1 MKRILAIA
9 LSALVIGQSSTVL
22 ATNIPAAG
30 IINYDVVATDVNSI
44 EAFTANLYR
53 SFLGREGSVEESQYW
68 INKLRDGS
76 ITGVQAVAGFYNSS
90 EYQRRLSNI
99 SNEDYIRSLYQG
111 ILIREADSVGI
122 EFWTGKINGGMSKV
136 DILGGFLDSAE
147 FGANCVR
154 AGITPGHFGPNAPAA
169 AQAASTAS
177 ASTPAPTTA
186 PSAPAATVA
195 GNREQV
201 NEFVSRLY
209 NIILNRGC
217 SDTELADWTEK
228 LMNGSVTGSQVI
240 RGFIDS
246 NEFIARN
253 VSNDEFVSICF
264 LAILGREADS
274 VGLNEWTTRLNNGTS
289 RSSIVTGFCGSD
301 EFANLCKVYGITPIR
316 IVNFPQARAR
326 LDIIGHDLRAAYNW
340 SVMPYTRNNAWTDPS
355 RGSDYY
361 AQIGFANHTGNCY
374 VMAATFYEMAVE
386 LGYEAHQVGGMVPSV
401 RGGLTP
407 HSWVEIII
415 DGQLYVVDPDYQY
428 STGNSG
434 YLIRY
439 RQPGTWVYTDY
450 ARMN

>member
-1 MKRILAIA
+1 MKRILAVA
-9 LSALVIGQSSTVL
+9 LSLLVIGQTTTVL
-22 ATNIPAAG
+22 AADIPFANL
-30 IINYDVVATDVNSI
+30 INYDVVASDVNSI
-44 EAFTANLYR
+44 EAFTANLYT
-53 SFLGREGSVEESQYW
+53 SFLGRVGSVEESQYW
-68 INKLRDGS
+68 INKLRSGS

-90 EYQRRLSNI
+90 EYQNRLKTI

-111 ILIREADSVGI
+111 VLIREADSVGI

-147 FGANCVR
+147 FGANCAR
-154 AGITPGHFGPNAPAA
+154 AGITPGHFGNNAP
-169 AQAASTAS
+169 STT
-177 ASTPAPTTA
+177 ASTPVPTAAP
-186 PSAPAATVA
+186 VA
-195 GNREQV
+195 QVTGDRNQV
-201 NEFVSRLY
+201 NDFVRRLY
-209 NIILNRGC
+209 TIILNRGC
-217 SDTELADWTEK
+217 SDTELADWTDK
-228 LMNGSVTGSQVI
+228 LLSGSVTGSQVI

-246 NEFIARN
+246 TEFASRN

-264 LAILGREADS
+264 RAILGREADS

-301 EFANLCKVYGITPIR
+301 EFANLCKNYGITPIR

-340 SVMPYTRNNAWTDPS
+340 SVMPYTRNNAWTNPAL
-355 RGSDYY
+355 GSDYY

-401 RGGLTP
+401 RGGMTP
-407 HSWVEIII
+407 HSWVEVVI
-415 DGQLYVVDPDYQY
+415 DGQIYVVDPDYQY

-434 YLIRY
+434 YMIRY
-439 RQPGTWVYTDY
+439 RQPGTWVYSDY
-450 ARMN
+450 QRMN

>member
-9 LSALVIGQSSTVL
+9 LSALVIGQSTTVL
-22 ATNIPAAG
+22 AANIPVAG
-30 IINYDVVATDVNSI
+30 VINYDVVATDVNTI

-53 SFLGREGSVEESQYW
+53 SFLGREGSAEESLYW

-90 EYQRRLSNI
+90 EYQNRLKTI
-99 SNEDYIRSLYQG
+99 TNEDYIRSLYQG
-111 ILIREADSVGI
+111 VLIREADSVGI

-147 FGANCVR
+147 FGANCAR
-154 AGITPGHFGPNAPAA
+154 AGITAGHFGPNAPSASAPAA
-169 AQAASTAS
+169 T
-177 ASTPAPTTA
+177 ASTPAPT
-186 PSAPAATVA
+186 SAPATPAPVVT
-195 GNREQV
+195 GDRNLV

-209 NIILNRGC
+209 TIILNRGC
-217 SDTELADWTEK
+217 SDTELADWTDK
-228 LMNGSVTGSQVI
+228 LLSGSVTGSQVI

-246 NEFIARN
+246 SEFAARN

-264 LAILGREADS
+264 RAILGRDADS

-316 IVNFPQARAR
+316 VVNFPQARAR

-340 SVMPYTRNNAWTDPS
+340 SVMPYTRNNAWTNPAL
-355 RGSDYY
+355 GSDYY

-401 RGGLTP
+401 RGGMTP
-407 HSWVEIII
+407 HSWVEVVI
-415 DGQLYVVDPDYQY
+415 DGQIYVVDPDYQY

-434 YLIRY
+434 YMIRY
-439 RQPGTWVYTDY
+439 RQPGTWVYSNY
-450 ARMN
+450 QRMN